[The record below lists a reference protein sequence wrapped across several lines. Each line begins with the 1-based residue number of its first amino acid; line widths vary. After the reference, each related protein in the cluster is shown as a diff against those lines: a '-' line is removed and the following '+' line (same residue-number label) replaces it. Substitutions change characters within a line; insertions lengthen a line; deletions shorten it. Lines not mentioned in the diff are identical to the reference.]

1 MVKCELKKLYI
12 GTHLLTHQYTH
23 SLTYLLTHSLTPSI
37 YTRFYDSKVNK
48 YYWLNGKTNA
58 TTWKASKWLIRQN
71 VPMPPEDVMLYEATM
86 KIREL
91 ELKLLEKE
99 KEIITVR
106 YLLTYLLT
114 YSLIDVLTYSLT

>member
-1 MVKCELKKLYI
+1 MYI
-12 GTHLLTHQYTH
+12 GSNTPSYSFIDTLTQFF
-23 SLTYLLTHSLTPSI
+23 LSI

-48 YYWLNGKTNA
+48 YYWLNGKTNV
-58 TTWKASKWLIRQN
+58 TTWKASRWLIRQN

-106 YLLTYLLT
+106 CVFALMIHLYVNYIAHLGQSATKN
-114 YSLIDVLTYSLT
+114 